1 VLYNIFNAVAH
12 LCMILL
18 VLYIL
23 VFMVVP
29 ALAIGLGGL
38 IGLRFLDKRMPDW
51 LKRAG
56 PLPRQALT
64 LVDKGCNLAAWPV
77 IQATSLWRGA
87 KAAIASLRHQASYD

>member
-56 PLPRQALT
+56 PLPRRGLA
-64 LVDKGCNLAAWPV
+64 LVDKGCNLAAWPI
-77 IQATSLWRGA
+77 IQGASLWRGT
-87 KAAIASLRHQASYD
+87 KTAIASLRRQVSYD

>member
-1 VLYNIFNAVAH
+1 MLYNIFNAVAH

-23 VFMVVP
+23 VFIVVP

-38 IGLRFLDKRMPDW
+38 IGLRFLDKRIPDW

-56 PLPRQALT
+56 PLPRQGLAL
-64 LVDKGCNLAAWPV
+64 VAKGCNLAAWPI
-77 IQATSLWRGA
+77 IQGTSLWRGI
-87 KAAIASLRHQASYD
+87 KAAVASLRRQVSYD